1 MNDSKKLLLAALGL
15 LAFLNGAVDQ
25 YMNPGVALSPADMVF
40 MIAVTIVLFTWY
52 YLDAKQIGYRRSM
65 PLDIA
70 VIAVG
75 LIALPYYF
83 LRSRGIKKGL
93 LYTLGFVLVIVA
105 WSWLA
110 KVGAFALNYGLQH

>member
-1 MNDSKKLLLAALGL
+1 MTDSKKLLLAALGL

-25 YMNPGVALSPADMVF
+25 YMSPGAALSPADMVF

-75 LIALPYYF
+75 LVALPYYF
-83 LRSRGIKKGL
+83 LRSRGLKKGL
-93 LYTLGFVLVIVA
+93 LYTLGFILVIVA

-110 KVGAFALNYGLQH
+110 NAGAFALNYGLQH